1 MIKTLHLI
9 LFVPCSLKF
18 VRILNLIRSHLM
30 VATFL
35 ELKALLLLKELQEGK
50 TLLSMTQAGS
60 STNVGPKKDKI

>member
-1 MIKTLHLI
+1 
-9 LFVPCSLKF
+9 
-18 VRILNLIRSHLM
+18 M

-60 STNVGPKKDKI
+60 STNVGPKNDKI